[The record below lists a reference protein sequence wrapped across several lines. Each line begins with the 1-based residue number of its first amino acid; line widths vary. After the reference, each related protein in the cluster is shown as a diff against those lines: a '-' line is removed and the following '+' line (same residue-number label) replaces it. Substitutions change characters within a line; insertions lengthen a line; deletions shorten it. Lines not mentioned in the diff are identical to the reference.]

1 MNRKSEEGSVLL
13 LILGLVVVAALF
25 VTVVIDVSTL
35 YLQRRSLMAGADGAA
50 LAGAQAID
58 KSTIYREGL
67 PVEGPLPL
75 DNAAAAAA
83 VHSYIENSG
92 LRHEFSN
99 LQVEVETDGATVTV
113 FLSARVQLPVTNGV
127 TPGAFDGVDVDAS
140 AAARTPVMPG

>member
-1 MNRKSEEGSVLL
+1 MKRKSDEGSVLL

-67 PVEGPLPL
+67 PVGGPLPL
-75 DNAAAAAA
+75 DSSATAAA
-83 VHSYIENSG
+83 VRTYIENSG
-92 LRHEFSN
+92 LRQEFSN
-99 LQVEVETDGATVTV
+99 LQVDVATEGTTVTV
-113 FLSARVQLPVTNGV
+113 SLSARVQLPVTNGV
-127 TPGAFDGVDVDAS
+127 TPGAFDG
-140 AAARTPVMPG
+140 GNCL